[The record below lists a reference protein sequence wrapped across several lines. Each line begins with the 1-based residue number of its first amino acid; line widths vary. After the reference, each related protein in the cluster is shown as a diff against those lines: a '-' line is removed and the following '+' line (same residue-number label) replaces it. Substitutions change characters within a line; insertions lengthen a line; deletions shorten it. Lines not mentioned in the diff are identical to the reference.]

1 MPSLCNPRERARA
14 DPMASPA
21 NLSEQVSL
29 AFQCMASVSWAVGAA
44 LAGPKNAADYL
55 QFAAALAW
63 CAANLFAAQSMRSKT
78 PVQAPRCAMGDEAGV
93 EMN

>member
-1 MPSLCNPRERARA
+1 MRARHY
-14 DPMASPA
+14 PMASPA

-55 QFAAALAW
+55 QFVAALAW